1 MNYTRI
7 LAASAL
13 AFTVFAAPVS
23 AALEPSQSPR
33 LVRAKD
39 HIADEQW
46 ERAIEQLKEAV
57 ADPKERARDEALF
70 WLAHSQNQLR
80 DYKAGIE
87 AILALEK
94 QYPKSAWVK
103 PAQSLRIEIAQKLQ
117 NREVLW
123 FTARPDRPFSVES
136 AEVMPPAAL
145 AAPAARGSAP
155 ATTTTGPAPRGRT
168 TGPRSERRIQE
179 NAVTV
184 AAGSAFWFSEGWSP
198 DSQQRIL
205 ALGSLMQTDAPKVI
219 PILKDI
225 ALESPDPNEASR
237 ALFVLAQSGKP
248 EAYTT
253 VLEVARRGSETVQI
267 AAVREL
273 GRFGGPKMADELL
286 KVYTASAPR
295 VKYQVVNSL
304 GERRATTALMQ
315 IVQRES
321 DRRLQETAILRL
333 GQAGGRQQLRQFYDR
348 ASASLKRPIIAGL
361 FNAGAEDEL
370 IAIAQSEPDET
381 IRREALTRLRLLNS
395 ARARAYIEKREQ
407 NR

>member
-1 MNYTRI
+1 MKYTRT
-7 LAASAL
+7 LAATVL
-13 AFTVFAAPVS
+13 VTTVFAAPAV
-23 AALEPSQSPR
+23 AALEPAQSPR

-39 HIADEQW
+39 HIAEEQW
-46 ERAIEQLKEAV
+46 ERAIEQLKPAV
-57 ADPKERARDEALF
+57 ADARERSRDEALF
-70 WLAHSQNQLR
+70 WLAHSQNQVR
-80 DYKAGIE
+80 DYKAAIE

-123 FTARPDRPFSVES
+123 FTARPDGAITIKG
-136 AEVMPPAAL
+136 AEVVAPSARG
-145 AAPAARGSAP
+145 AAPAA
-155 ATTTTGPAPRGRT
+155 ATTNSTPRGRA
-168 TGPRSERRIQE
+168 TGSRSDRRIQE

-184 AAGSAFWFSEGWSP
+184 TPGSTFWFSEGWSP

-205 ALGSLMQTDAPKVI
+205 ALGSLMQTDAQKVI

-225 ALESPDPNEASR
+225 ALESPDPHEASR
-237 ALFVLAQSGKP
+237 ALFVLGQSGKP
-248 EAYTT
+248 EAHISM
-253 VLEVARRGSETVQI
+253 LEVARRGSETVQI

-286 KVYTASAPR
+286 KVYTVSAPR

-333 GQAGGRQQLRQFYDR
+333 GQAGGRQQLRQFYER
-348 ASASLKRPIIAGL
+348 AGAGLKGPIIVGL

-370 IAIAQSEPDET
+370 IAIAETEKDEA
-381 IRREALTRLRLLNS
+381 IRREALARLRLLNS

>member
-1 MNYTRI
+1 MKYTRI
-7 LAASAL
+7 VAASVL
-13 AFTVFAAPVS
+13 GFTLVAAPAA

-39 HIADEQW
+39 YIADEQW
-46 ERAIEQLKEAV
+46 ERAIEQLKAAV
-57 ADPKERARDEALF
+57 ADRRERARDEALF
-70 WLAHSQNQLR
+70 WLAHSQNQVR

-117 NREVLW
+117 AREVLW
-123 FTARPDRPFSVES
+123 FTARPDG
-136 AEVMPPAAL
+136 AL
-145 AAPAARGSAP
+145 AIEGAQVGAASARGSAP
-155 ATTTTGPAPRGRT
+155 APPAAATSPAPRGRA
-168 TGPRSERRIQE
+168 TGARVDRRIQE

-184 AAGSAFWFSEGWSP
+184 TPGSMFWFSEGWSP

-286 KVYTASAPR
+286 KVYTTSAPR
-295 VKYQVVNSL
+295 VKYQVVHSL
-304 GERRATTALMQ
+304 GERRATSALMQ

-333 GQAGGRQQLRQFYDR
+333 GQAGGRQQLRQFYER
-348 ASASLKRPIIAGL
+348 AAASLKGPIIVGL

-370 IAIAQSEPDET
+370 IAIAQSERDET

-395 ARARAYIEKREQ
+395 AKARAYIEKREQ

>member
-1 MNYTRI
+1 MKYTRI
-7 LAASAL
+7 VAAILL
-13 AFTVFAAPVS
+13 AFAVFAAPVS

-57 ADPKERARDEALF
+57 ADSKERARDEALF
-70 WLAHSQNQLR
+70 WLAHSQNQVR

-123 FTARPDRPFSVES
+123 FTARPDGAFTVEG
-136 AEVMPPAAL
+136 ARVVAP

-155 ATTTTGPAPRGRT
+155 ATTTTNPAPRGRT

-179 NAVTV
+179 HAVTV
-184 AAGSAFWFSEGWSP
+184 TPGSTFWFSEGWSP

-205 ALGSLMQTDAPKVI
+205 ALGSLMQTDASKVI

-225 ALESPDPNEASR
+225 ALESPDANEAGR
-237 ALFVLAQSGKP
+237 ALFVLAQSGRP
-248 EAYTT
+248 EAHTT
-253 VLEVARRGSETVQI
+253 VLEVARQGSETVQI

-273 GRFGGPKMADELL
+273 GRFGGPNMADELL
-286 KVYTASAPR
+286 KVYTVSAPR

-321 DRRLQETAILRL
+321 DRRLQENAILRL
-333 GQAGGRQQLRQFYDR
+333 GQAGGRLQLRQFYDR
-348 ASASLKRPIIAGL
+348 ASASLKGPIIVGL

-370 IAIAQSEPDET
+370 IAIARSEQDEA

-395 ARARAYIEKREQ
+395 AKARAYIEKREQ